1 VRKLILTTLLTIT
14 GVAAQAVTT
23 DIAKNNAA
31 EVKQTSKPLVVN
43 SENKST
49 EGQNIGTI
57 DIEKIIRYSSKSSL
71 EFTRR
76 GMYYEENKEFEAA
89 LEDYTR
95 ALELTPNRS
104 ELFIRRAVCYEEL
117 GQYPQAI
124 KDLTEVLAMRPY
136 RAEIYSMR
144 GKIYVKMDM
153 KPEALWDF
161 DKAVELNPLK
171 PDFYVDRGDFYKA
184 EDSLELANR
193 DYYAAA
199 ELYAYTAKDFKLSK
213 KWQDA
218 INEYDKAILRNP
230 ENSEYKRLRKEC
242 ADELAAE
249 IKAAEEAMAAEEAKK
264 KGKKKGK
271 LPKEE
276 FQR

>member
-1 VRKLILTTLLTIT
+1 MQRAILTTLLMIIGIT
-14 GVAAQAVTT
+14 AHAVTA
-23 DIAKNNAA
+23 DAQKEGDANIR
-31 EVKQTSKPLVVN
+31 QTSKPLTVIPD
-43 SENKST
+43 KKAM
-49 EGQNIGTI
+49 EGQEVGTI

-76 GMYYEENKEFEAA
+76 GMYYEENKEFRAA

-117 GQYPQAI
+117 GEYPQAI

-136 RAEIYSMR
+136 RAEVYSMR
-144 GKIYVKMDM
+144 GKIYVKMEK

-161 DKAVELNPLK
+161 NKAVELKPLK

-184 EDSLELANR
+184 EGRLEPATR

-199 ELYAYTAKDFKLSK
+199 ELYAYTAKNFRLSK

-230 ENSEYKRLRKEC
+230 ENGDYKRLRKEC
-242 ADELAAE
+242 VDELAAE
-249 IKAAEEAMAAEEAKK
+249 LKAAEEAMAAEAAKK